1 VYIVGRRFF
10 GNRPLSPGDVLSFNE
25 HTDERGYAC
34 LAAFLADGA
43 QPRPVVSRSCV
54 LRVLPCCCVVQVN
67 LPQRRLQSLACDCG
81 LRRCARHSAHRECAL
96 VWITVDTVRV
106 QPRCFVTL

>member
-1 VYIVGRRFF
+1 MPGGLSSIIQLVDLATWPLCQCHVAEVQVYIVGRRFF

-43 QPRPVVSRSCV
+43 QPLPVLSRSCPLHV
-54 LRVLPCCCVVQVN
+54 LRCCCVIQVN
-67 LPQRRLQSLACDCG
+67 LPQHRLQSLVCDCG
-81 LRRCARHSAHRECAL
+81 LR
-96 VWITVDTVRV
+96 
-106 QPRCFVTL
+106 